1 MFALMHGL
9 RWLLAKDVRI
19 LLRSP
24 LTAVV
29 LVVYPVA
36 VALLI
41 GFALSRGSDKP
52 TVAVLDEVP
61 PGEQLEIGSEQL
73 GSVIGPDELS
83 RRVKTVKVSS
93 RAEAERKVRD
103 GDALAAVIIPR
114 DTVRKAQSQLEQSQV
129 ELLVN
134 EEDPVKGQLV
144 DDTITAV
151 VAEQNRRVSRAL
163 IKENLQYLRLLLKGG
178 TVNVLGNEFTVLG
191 LQRIGVIT
199 EAARR
204 QLPRGSPVRSQLG
217 QVIRFNRLAQEN
229 FDVGGRALKAAG
241 EPIKLRKEVLSGT
254 RVPLTSFAAALA
266 VTISLMFVT
275 VLLASGSLAL
285 ERTENAFS
293 RLVRG
298 PVSRTGLL
306 AEKVLLSGGVGIVVT
321 LLMVL
326 VLGAFVALEWDRF
339 PLWLVALAAGGLAF
353 GAFGTALGAVARD
366 MSAASLLAFTV
377 LLPLVFCA
385 LVPSGVV
392 SPWLYDV
399 TRAVS
404 AVFPFKPA
412 LKAIDAAFY
421 GDGALVGPLLH
432 LAAVG
437 SAFAVAARLGLR
449 RFA

>member
-1 MFALMHGL
+1 MTRV
-9 RWLLAKDVRI
+9 RWLFLKDLRI
-19 LLRSP
+19 LARSP
-24 LTAVV
+24 LTTAV
-29 LVVYPVA
+29 LVVYPVT

-52 TVAVLDEVP
+52 TVAVLDQVSHD
-61 PGEQLEIGSEQL
+61 EQLEIGSERL
-73 GSVIGPDELS
+73 GPVLGRSALAD
-83 RRVKTVKVSS
+83 RVKRIDVHS

-103 GDALAAVIIPR
+103 GDALAAVIIPP
-114 DTVRKAQSQLEQSQV
+114 DTVRKAESQLEQSQI

-134 EEDPVKGQLV
+134 QEDPVKGRLV
-144 DDTITAV
+144 DDAIASV
-151 VAEQNRRVSRAL
+151 VAAQNRRLSRAL
-163 IKENLQYLRLLLKGG
+163 IKENLQYLQLLLRGG

-191 LQRIGVIT
+191 LRRIGRIT
-199 EAARR
+199 RAASRALPPGSRLRR
-204 QLPRGSPVRSQLG
+204 QLD
-217 QVIRFNRLAQEN
+217 QVMRFNELAQQN
-229 FDVGGRALKAAG
+229 FDLGGKALAAVS
-241 EPIKLRKEVLSGT
+241 EPIRVQKTVLSGT

-266 VTISLMFVT
+266 VTVSLMFVA

-285 ERTENAFS
+285 ERTENTFP

-298 PVSRTGLL
+298 SVSRVGLL
-306 AEKVLLSGGVGIVVT
+306 GEKVALAGIIGLVVT

-326 VLGAFVALEWDRF
+326 VLGAFVSLEWHRF
-339 PLWLVALAAGGLAF
+339 PLWLLALVVAGLAS
-353 GAFGTALGAVARD
+353 GAFGCALGAIARD
-366 MSAASLLAFTV
+366 VSAASLLAFAI

-392 SPWLYDV
+392 SPWLYDL

-421 GDGALVGPLLH
+421 GDGALAGPLLH
-432 LAAVG
+432 LAG
-437 SAFAVAARLGLR
+437 LGIAFTAGARLAIR

>member
-1 MFALMHGL
+1 MAPI
-9 RWLLAKDVRI
+9 RWLLLKDLRI
-19 LLRSP
+19 LVRSP
-24 LTAVV
+24 LTTAV
-29 LVVYPVA
+29 LVVYPVV

-52 TVAVLDEVP
+52 TVAVLDQVP
-61 PGEQLEIGSEQL
+61 PDQRLEVGNERL
-73 GSVIGPDELS
+73 GPVLGRSALAG
-83 RRVKTVKVSS
+83 RVKRIDVHS

-103 GDALAAVIIPR
+103 GDALAAVIIPP
-114 DTVRKAQSQLEQSQV
+114 DAVQKAESQLDQSQI

-134 EEDPVKGQLV
+134 QEDPVKGRLV
-144 DDTITAV
+144 DDAIASV
-151 VAEQNRRVSRAL
+151 VAAQNRRLSRAL
-163 IKENLQYLRLLLKGG
+163 IKENLRYLQLLLKGG

-191 LQRIGVIT
+191 LRRIGRIT
-199 EAARR
+199 RAASEA
-204 QLPRGSPVRSQLG
+204 LPRGSRLRRQLD
-217 QVIRFNRLAQEN
+217 QVGRFNELAQQN
-229 FDVGGRALKAAG
+229 FDLGGKALTAVS
-241 EPIKLRKEVLSGT
+241 EPIRVHKTVLSGT

-266 VTISLMFVT
+266 VTVSLMFVA

-285 ERTENAFS
+285 ESTEHTFP

-298 PVSRTGLL
+298 PVSRVGLL
-306 AEKVLLSGGVGIVVT
+306 GEKVVLAGIVGMVVT

-326 VLGAFVALEWDRF
+326 VLGAFVSLEWHRF
-339 PLWLVALAAGGLAF
+339 ALWLLALVVAGLAC
-353 GAFGTALGAVARD
+353 GAFGCALGAIARD
-366 MSAASLLAFTV
+366 VSAASLLAFAI

-392 SPWLYDV
+392 SAWLYDL

-421 GDGALVGPLLH
+421 GDGALAGPLFQ

-437 SAFAVAARLGLR
+437 LGFAAVA
-449 RFA
+449 RFAMRRLA

>member
-1 MFALMHGL
+1 MSAI
-9 RWLLAKDVRI
+9 RWLLLKDLRI
-19 LLRSP
+19 LVRSP
-24 LTAVV
+24 LMAAV
-29 LVVYPVA
+29 LIVYPVA

-52 TVAVLDEVP
+52 TVAVLNEVP
-61 PGEQLEIGSEQL
+61 ADERVEIGSEDL
-73 GSVIGPDELS
+73 GQVVGPNELS
-83 RRVKTVKVSS
+83 RRVKTVQVSS

-114 DTVRKAQSQLEQSQV
+114 DTVRKAQSQLEQAQV
-129 ELLVN
+129 ELIVN
-134 EEDPVKGQLV
+134 EEDPVKGQVV
-144 DDTITAV
+144 DDTISAV
-151 VAEQNRRVSRAL
+151 VADQNRRVSRAL
-163 IKENLQYLRLLLKGG
+163 IKQNLQYLNLLLRGG
-178 TVNVLGNEFTVLG
+178 TVNVLGGEYTVLG
-191 LQRIGVIT
+191 LQRIGQIT

-204 QLPRGSPVRSQLG
+204 ELPRGSPARRQLG
-217 QVIRFNRLAQEN
+217 EVIRFNRLAQEN
-229 FDVGGRALKAAG
+229 FDVGGKALTAAS
-241 EPIKLRKEVLSGT
+241 EPIKLHKEVLSGS

-306 AEKVLLSGGVGIVVT
+306 SEKVLLSGTVGIVVT

-326 VLGAFVALEWDRF
+326 VLSAFVTLEWDRF
-339 PLWLVALAAGGLAF
+339 PLWLVALLAGGLAF
-353 GAFGTALGAVARD
+353 GAFGAALGAAARD
-366 MSAASLLAFTV
+366 MSTASLLAFTV

-392 SPWLYDV
+392 SPWLYDL

-421 GDGALVGPLLH
+421 GDGALAGPLLH

-437 SAFAVAARLGLR
+437 SAFAVVARVGLR

>member
-1 MFALMHGL
+1 MQAI
-9 RWLLAKDVRI
+9 RWLLLKDLRI
-19 LLRSP
+19 LVRSP
-24 LTAVV
+24 LTTAV
-29 LVVYPVA
+29 LVVYPVS

-52 TVAVLDEVP
+52 TVAVLDQVP
-61 PGEQLEIGSEQL
+61 PGEQLEIGSERLGPLLGRSQL
-73 GSVIGPDELS
+73 AD
-83 RRVKTVKVSS
+83 RVKRVDVHS

-103 GDALAAVIIPR
+103 GDALAALIIPP
-114 DTVRKAQSQLEQSQV
+114 DTVRKAESQLEQSQV

-144 DDTITAV
+144 DDAIASV

-163 IKENLQYLRLLLKGG
+163 IKQNLQYLRLLLKGG

-191 LQRIGVIT
+191 LRRIGQIT
-199 EAARR
+199 RAAKRALPAGSSVRR
-204 QLPRGSPVRSQLG
+204 QLDE
-217 QVIRFNRLAQEN
+217 VIRFNQLAQEN
-229 FDVGGRALKAAG
+229 FDLGGRALTAAS
-241 EPIKLRKEVLSGT
+241 EPIRLHKQVLNGT

-285 ERTENAFS
+285 ERSENAFA

-298 PVSRTGLL
+298 PVSRFALL
-306 AEKVLLSGGVGIVVT
+306 GEKVLLAGGVGLVVT

-326 VLGAFVALEWDRF
+326 VLGGFVALEWDRF
-339 PLWLVALAAGGLAF
+339 ALWLVALFVGALAF

-366 MSAASLLAFTV
+366 VSAASLVAFAL

-392 SPWLYDV
+392 SPWLFDL

-404 AVFPFKPA
+404 AVFPFKPG
-412 LKAIDAAFY
+412 LKAVDAAFY
-421 GDGALVGPLLH
+421 GDGALAGPVLH
-432 LAAVG
+432 LAGLACVFAVG
-437 SAFAVAARLGLR
+437 ARLALR

>member
-1 MFALMHGL
+1 MQAM
-9 RWLLAKDVRI
+9 RWLLLKDLRI

-24 LTAVV
+24 LTAAV

-52 TVAVLDEVP
+52 TVAVLDQVP
-61 PGEQLEIGSEQL
+61 SDEQLEIGNEHL
-73 GSVIGPDELS
+73 GRLLGPTELS
-83 RRVKTVKVSS
+83 RRVETVEVAS
-93 RAEAERKVRD
+93 RSEAERKVRD
-103 GDALAAVIIPR
+103 GDALAAVIVPR
-114 DTVRKAQSQLEQSQV
+114 DSVRKATSQLEQSQI

-134 EEDPVKGQLV
+134 EEDPVKGRLV
-144 DDTITAV
+144 DDMISSV
-151 VAEQNRRVSRAL
+151 VADQNRRVSRAL
-163 IKENLQYLRLLLKGG
+163 IKENLQYLQLLLKGG

-191 LQRIGVIT
+191 LRRIGQIT
-199 EAARR
+199 RAAKRALPPESR
-204 QLPRGSPVRSQLG
+204 VRGQLDR
-217 QVIRFNRLAQEN
+217 VIRFNELAQEN
-229 FDVGGRALKAAG
+229 FDLGGRALTAAS
-241 EPIKLRKEVLSGT
+241 EPIKLRKEVLSGS

-298 PVSRTGLL
+298 PVSRAGLL
-306 AEKVLLSGGVGIVVT
+306 AEKVLLAGGVGLVVT

-326 VLGAFVALEWDRF
+326 VLSAFVALEWGRV
-339 PLWLVALAAGGLAF
+339 PLWLLALVVAGLAF

-392 SPWLYDV
+392 SPWLYDL

-412 LKAIDAAFY
+412 LEAVDAAFY
-421 GDGALVGPLLH
+421 GEGGLGGPLVH
-432 LAAVG
+432 LVALGGAFMLASRVAV
-437 SAFAVAARLGLR
+437 R
-449 RFA
+449 RFG

>member
-1 MFALMHGL
+1 MRPI
-9 RWLLAKDVRI
+9 RWLLLKDLRI
-19 LLRSP
+19 LARSP
-24 LTAVV
+24 LTTAV
-29 LVVYPVA
+29 LLVYPIA

-52 TVAVLDEVP
+52 TVAVLDQVP
-61 PGEQLEIGSEQL
+61 PGEQLEIGGRRL
-73 GSVIGPDELS
+73 GAVLGPDQLR
-83 RRVKTVKVSS
+83 RRVETLEVSS

-103 GDALAAVIIPR
+103 GDALAAVIIPA
-114 DTVRKAQSQLEQSQV
+114 DTVRKAESQLEQSQV
-129 ELLVN
+129 ELIVN

-144 DDTITAV
+144 DDTISGI

-163 IKENLQYLRLLLKGG
+163 IAENLQYLNLLLKGG
-178 TVNVLGNEFTVLG
+178 TVNVLGNRFTVLG
-191 LQRIGVIT
+191 LRRIGEIT
-199 EAARR
+199 RAASRA
-204 QLPRGSPVRSQLG
+204 LPRGSPVRRQLAE
-217 QVIRFNRLAQEN
+217 VERFNVLAQQN
-229 FDVGGRALKAAG
+229 FDLGGRALTAAS
-241 EPIKLRKEVLSGT
+241 EPIKLHKRVLSGT

-285 ERTENAFS
+285 ERTENAFA

-306 AEKVLLSGGVGIVVT
+306 AEKVLLAGLVGLVAT

-326 VLGAFVALEWDRF
+326 VLGAFVTLEWDRF
-339 PLWLVALAAGGLAF
+339 PLWLAALLGGALAF
-353 GAFGTALGAVARD
+353 GAFGAALGAVARD
-366 MSAASLLAFTV
+366 VSGASLLAFAL

-392 SPWLYDV
+392 SPWLYDL
-399 TRAVS
+399 TRVVS

-412 LKAIDAAFY
+412 LRAIDAAFY
-421 GDGALVGPLLH
+421 GDGSLAGPLLH
-432 LAAVG
+432 LGALAL
-437 SAFAVAARLGLR
+437 AFAGAGRLALR

>member
-1 MFALMHGL
+1 LIGSL
-9 RWLLAKDVRI
+9 RWLLLKDLRI

-24 LTAVV
+24 LTTAV

-41 GFALSRGSDKP
+41 GFAFSRGSDKP
-52 TVAVLDEVP
+52 TIALFDQVP
-61 PGEQLEIGSEQL
+61 PDEQLEIGNQRL
-73 GSVIGPDELS
+73 GALLGKDELA
-83 RRVKTVKVSS
+83 RRVETIDVSS
-93 RAEAERKVRD
+93 RDEAERKVRD
-103 GDALAAVIIPR
+103 GDALAALIIPA
-114 DTVRKAQSQLEQSQV
+114 DTVRKAQSQLDQSQI

-144 DDTITAV
+144 DDTISSV
-151 VAEQNRRVSRAL
+151 VAAQNRRVSRAL
-163 IKENLQYLRLLLKGG
+163 IKENLQYLQLLLKGG

-191 LQRIGVIT
+191 LRRIEQIT
-199 EAARR
+199 RTAKRALPPDSPVRR
-204 QLPRGSPVRSQLG
+204 QLD
-217 QVIRFNRLAQEN
+217 QVIRFNTLAQQN
-229 FDVGGRALKAAG
+229 FDLGARALTAAS
-241 EPIKLRKEVLSGT
+241 EPIKVRKQVLSGG

-298 PVSRTGLL
+298 PVSRAALL
-306 AEKVLLSGGVGIVVT
+306 GEKVLLAAAVGLVVT

-326 VLGAFVALEWDRF
+326 ILGAFVALEWDRL
-339 PLWLVALAAGGLAF
+339 PLWLGALVVGGLAF
-353 GAFGTALGAVARD
+353 GAFGITLGAVARD
-366 MSAASLLAFTV
+366 TSAASLLAFTV

-392 SPWLYDV
+392 SPWLYDL

-404 AVFPFKPA
+404 AVFPFKAA
-412 LKAIDAAFY
+412 LQAVEAAFY
-421 GDGALVGPLLH
+421 GEGGLAGPLLH
-432 LAAVG
+432 LAALAA
-437 SAFAVAARLGLR
+437 AFGLAARLAVR
-449 RFA
+449 RYA